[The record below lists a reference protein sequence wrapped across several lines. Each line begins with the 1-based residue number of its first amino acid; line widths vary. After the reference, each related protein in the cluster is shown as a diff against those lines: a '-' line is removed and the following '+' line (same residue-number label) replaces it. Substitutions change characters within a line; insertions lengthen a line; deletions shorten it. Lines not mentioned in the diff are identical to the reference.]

1 MPILYYAQQLYATMK
16 EIAQANAVCVP
27 LLLLAGQNP
36 AQGDVLVVDGP
47 LDPFRRE
54 QSLSRLYQ
62 GWIAQQGPNQA
73 LVVACLAYGC
83 KSDGQVQPP
92 SLRQAPAYLK
102 IRCQTVTEKTFFRAL
117 CRVSET
123 QDLDFEGLERM
134 EGLSENDPFMNWNF
148 ASGAGVLSFPWKG
161 DSVSGIGGIQ

>member
-62 GWIAQQGPNQA
+62 AGSPN
-73 LVVACLAYGC
+73 
-83 KSDGQVQPP
+83 K
-92 SLRQAPAYLK
+92 
-102 IRCQTVTEKTFFRAL
+102 
-117 CRVSET
+117 
-123 QDLDFEGLERM
+123 
-134 EGLSENDPFMNWNF
+134 DPTR
-148 ASGAGVLSFPWKG
+148 PWL
-161 DSVSGIGGIQ
+161 